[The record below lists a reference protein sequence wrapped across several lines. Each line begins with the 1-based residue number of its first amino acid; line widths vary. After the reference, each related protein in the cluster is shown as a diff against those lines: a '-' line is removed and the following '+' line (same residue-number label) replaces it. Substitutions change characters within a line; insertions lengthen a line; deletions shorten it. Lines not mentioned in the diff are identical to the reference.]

1 MRAGGRTGVRAVGVR
16 TGAPAAGVHVAAARV
31 TERPWAADEYLA
43 ELQNKCL
50 KSRNSIIQRIE
61 RSLVFKDVFAKH
73 VGEMEDHSVI
83 GTEIRNLRAAKH
95 RFERT
100 AMPAGRFTMFFDA
113 ILATANHV
121 ASHRS
126 GRAEGDDAKAF
137 LEMVDEK
144 LVLAMAMIADAAH
157 EGLQLTRFADDG
169 DMDLAEA
176 PARCADF
183 ARRLEV
189 LFVKGECLSLPGF
202 SKYAMGGLR
211 RTKLVYC
218 SDRVRG
224 IGGPHHPD
232 KKIVDELLGR
242 FTCWTSLAIRTLRTE
257 FPDFDILQCFHIFH
271 LGNKTAL
278 DTGSNKNAYTCLQD
292 DTCFAKLSQT
302 FSVDIEEL
310 KGQFY
315 QHFPLALRHFS
326 QSTCNSN
333 VQAPPV

>member
-1 MRAGGRTGVRAVGVR
+1 MRAVGVH
-16 TGAPAAGVHVAAARV
+16 TGAPPAGVHVAAARV

-83 GTEIRNLRAAKH
+83 GTEIGNLRAAKH

-126 GRAEGDDAKAF
+126 GRAEGDDANAF

-202 SKYAMGGLR
+202 SKYAMDGLR

-224 IGGPHHPD
+224 IGGPHHPE
-232 KKIVDELLGR
+232 KKLSTNCSAGSHVGRRWRSARSERSSLISTSCSASTSFILGIR
-242 FTCWTSLAIRTLRTE
+242 PLWTRAATKTPTRVCRTIRASRSCRRRSRWTSR
-257 FPDFDILQCFHIFH
+257 
-271 LGNKTAL
+271 
-278 DTGSNKNAYTCLQD
+278 S
-292 DTCFAKLSQT
+292 
-302 FSVDIEEL
+302 
-310 KGQFY
+310 
-315 QHFPLALRHFS
+315 
-326 QSTCNSN
+326 
-333 VQAPPV
+333 